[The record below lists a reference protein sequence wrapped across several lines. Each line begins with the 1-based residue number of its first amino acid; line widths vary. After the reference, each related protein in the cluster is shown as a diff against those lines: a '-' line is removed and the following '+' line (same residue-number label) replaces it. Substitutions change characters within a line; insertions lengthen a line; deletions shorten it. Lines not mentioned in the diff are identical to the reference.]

1 MCRLIASCVLVL
13 AAGLSAMAAD
23 RPMPAAAARP
33 RVNLPFADFPS
44 RFADGNCLQGLPKPV
59 ILQGGDKP
67 AFCKSDKPLLFD
79 MHHSPLPTKL
89 ILDAS
94 GGPGTGYD
102 TLYVDFDDDG
112 DFTNN
117 PVYKATPFSGTM
129 FPGAAP
135 VVLYFRDVHL
145 PRNLKQGK
153 SAHVQIYIEELPG
166 WPREVTSLHPRIIPQ
181 RWAVG
186 TVAVAGKE
194 IPAAL
199 IDRNWDETFVDKRGL
214 DIREYPR
221 VFPRGDYLL
230 LGLDGETR
238 LQPCDLDETRGSARL
253 VLTEYVAID
262 TQVYQVRAEKMA
274 DGVSLSLVPVQPLMG
289 VLHLDRDPRVA
300 RMLLI
305 GTLNCAVVHQPG
317 RDIHLPADTYISP
330 QMGSALLVV
339 RPDDPSPHEL
349 AKPALATQSV
359 PAEGRPVPNHA
370 AATRKVIVP
379 Q

>member
-1 MCRLIASCVLVL
+1 MHRLIAFCVFVL
-13 AAGLSAMAAD
+13 AIGLPAVAAD
-23 RPMPAAAARP
+23 SPVPAAVTRP

-59 ILQGGDKP
+59 ILQGQDKP

-117 PVYKATPFSGTM
+117 PVHKATPFSGTM

-153 SAHVQIYIEELPG
+153 SARVQIYIEELPG

-186 TVAVAGKE
+186 SVTVGGKDR
-194 IPAAL
+194 PAAM

-214 DIREYPR
+214 DIREYNR

-230 LGLDGETR
+230 LGLDGESR
-238 LQPCDLDETRGSARL
+238 LQPCDLDANRGSARL

-262 TQVYQVRAEKMA
+262 TQVYQVQAEKLA
-274 DGVSLSLVPVQPLMG
+274 DGVNLSLVPVQPLMG
-289 VLHLDRDPRVA
+289 VLHLDRDA
-300 RMLLI
+300 RAARLLLI
-305 GTLNCAVVHQPG
+305 GTSNCAVVHQPW

-330 QMGSALLVV
+330 QMGGTLLTV
-339 RPDDPSPHEL
+339 RPDSPLPHQL
-349 AKPALATQSV
+349 AK
-359 PAEGRPVPNHA
+359 A
-370 AATRKVIVP
+370 AATSQPASPGEGYSPAPSAASQGAASPR
-379 Q
+379 